1 MAKKKKR
8 AAQQKEHAAATQKSE
23 HPKKYI
29 AEKNKRNENEPAT
42 YKDSATHLLFG
53 HTKINKKD
61 IIEIIIAITFVA
73 FLVFMH
79 LKRNDI
85 I

>member
-8 AAQQKEHAAATQKSE
+8 TAQQKEQPAVIQKSE
-23 HPKKYI
+23 HLKKYI
-29 AEKNKRNENEPAT
+29 AEKNENEPST
-42 YKDSATHLLFG
+42 SKDNITHLLFG